1 MIMQSRG
8 PKHTARAERPSLSQE
23 GGSGLRHGDGT
34 HVVLQRT
41 EALRA
46 QKTANAKGA
55 AHLPVTA
62 KDSEFLIIN
71 NKCSFHSVL
80 LIGTYR
86 IYTSKVEKQVCT
98 KGN

>member
-1 MIMQSRG
+1 MRVMQSRG
-8 PKHTARAERPSLSQE
+8 PKHTARAEKVAADSEMEMALTLCCRGQKHLE
-23 GGSGLRHGDGT
+23 LREQLT
-34 HVVLQRT
+34 PVRW
-41 EALRA
+41 
-46 QKTANAKGA
+46 GA

-62 KDSEFLIIN
+62 KDTEFLIIN